1 MSDLAKQIKLTTL
14 FTSDEKIDILAS
26 LDTFSESDRIQ
37 LKDIVAE
44 YDQKFDSILVTF
56 KQNMNSKLDEMVK
69 NTPSTNVTTMRKAVA
84 KIKSGLDA
92 IAVRPTS

>member
-1 MSDLAKQIKLTTL
+1 MSDLAKQIKFTTL

-26 LDTFSESDRIQ
+26 LDTFSESDRKQ
-37 LKDIVAE
+37 LADIVVE
-44 YDQKFDSILVTF
+44 YDQKFDLILTTF
-56 KQNMNSKLDEMVK
+56 KQNMNSKLDEMEK
-69 NTPSTNVTTMRKAVA
+69 STSPANVDTMREAVG